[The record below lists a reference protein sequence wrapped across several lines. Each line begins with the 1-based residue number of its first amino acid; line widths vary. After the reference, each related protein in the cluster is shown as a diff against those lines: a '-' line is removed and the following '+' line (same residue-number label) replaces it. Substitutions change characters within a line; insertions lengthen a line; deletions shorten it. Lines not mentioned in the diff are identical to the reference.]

1 MPFDILTFA
10 LAKMIA
16 RNTGVDDKR
25 ATQLGLMGGM
35 LPLGFAPRVVVTQA
49 IAQREAPKLTPR
61 ATVPDV
67 KGLSLN
73 DALAKI
79 RASGLSYEY
88 EFEDKKVEVVEQNL
102 QPGDEVTPGTIVKLK
117 LKITPEQ
124 SLQRGDSSATT

>member
-16 RNTGVDDKR
+16 RNTGVDNQR
-25 ATQLGLMGGM
+25 ATQLGLVGGM
-35 LPLGFAPRVVVTQA
+35 LPLGFAPRVVVIQA
-49 IAQREAPKLTPR
+49 IAQRESPKLTTL

-88 EFEDKKVEVVEQNL
+88 EIEDKDVKVVEQNL
-102 QPGDEVTPGTIVKLK
+102 KPDDEVTPGTTVKLK
-117 LKITPEQ
+117 LKITPTQ